1 VRTWSSIV
9 KRRNATSVVPFAWY
23 DHEKSQWLSTLPLWR
38 HWKFIPRISPISARD
53 NGLLTPPHKQTHIH
67 AVQRRHNTATY
78 QYREGSTLWADSV
91 RALKPRV
98 SPPREHVIWSPS
110 VCYCL
115 ERWFLTRPVHRDAWI
130 YVQSRRLDGR
140 NPDNFK
146 GTWLISDLMTAS
158 YPQFHRFFSHVK
170 RLLRRRNTSTGH
182 SLEFPS
188 TRVNEWDRG
197 FYTSREMTVHVC
209 FSFRLPG
216 ISILTFR
223 RPTNTK

>member
-1 VRTWSSIV
+1 MTRVSFLSHDIIKESPNVYPPYLYGGIGNLFPGYPPYPPETTGYWLHLTNRLTFT
-9 KRRNATSVVPFAWY
+9 RCNVVTTR
-23 DHEKSQWLSTLPLWR
+23 QLTNT
-38 HWKFIPRISPISARD
+38 ARD
-53 NGLLTPPHKQTHIH
+53 RHCGQSRRLVGFTPPGQHM
-67 AVQRRHNTATY
+67 
-78 QYREGSTLWADSV
+78 
-91 RALKPRV
+91 
-98 SPPREHVIWSPS
+98 IWSRS

-158 YPQFHRFFSHVK
+158 YPQFHRFFSHVN
-170 RLLRRRNTSTGH
+170 RLLRRRNTSPGH

-197 FYTSREMTVHVC
+197 FYTSREMTGRVC
-209 FSFRLPG
+209 FSFRLSG
-216 ISILTFR
+216 ISILAFTW
-223 RPTNTK
+223 PKNTK

>member
-1 VRTWSSIV
+1 MNEWNKKLSNELNGQFIKDKKKNVKKKRRRYFLVRTWSSIV

-98 SPPREHVIWSPS
+98 SPPKRARDMIT
-110 VCYCL
+110 VCL
-115 ERWFLTRPVHRDAWI
+115 LLFRALILNSTRT
-130 YVQSRRLDGR
+130 SRRL
-140 NPDNFK
+140 N
-146 GTWLISDLMTAS
+146 
-158 YPQFHRFFSHVK
+158 
-170 RLLRRRNTSTGH
+170 LR
-182 SLEFPS
+182 PIKK
-188 TRVNEWDRG
+188 TRWKK
-197 FYTSREMTVHVC
+197 SR
-209 FSFRLPG
+209 
-216 ISILTFR
+216 
-223 RPTNTK
+223 

>member
-1 VRTWSSIV
+1 MRTWSSIV

-38 HWKFIPRISPISARD
+38 HWKFISPDIPHIRKRQRVTDSTSQTDSHSRSATSSQHGNLPIPRGIDIVGKSWSVV
-53 NGLLTPPHKQTHIH
+53 GFTPPGQHM
-67 AVQRRHNTATY
+67 
-78 QYREGSTLWADSV
+78 
-91 RALKPRV
+91 
-98 SPPREHVIWSPS
+98 IWSRS

-158 YPQFHRFFSHVK
+158 YPQFHRFFSHVN
-170 RLLRRRNTSTGH
+170 RLLRQREHVHRP
-182 SLEFPS
+182 L
-188 TRVNEWDRG
+188 TRVP
-197 FYTSREMTVHVC
+197 FYKSKWVGSRLLYE
-209 FSFRLPG
+209 
-216 ISILTFR
+216 
-223 RPTNTK
+223 